1 MTCMYLT
8 MKTNRISVLGN
19 SSVGGFYL
27 APAIVLL
34 RGPVQLILKPKGT
47 KTIMKLGT
55 PYVIKLLESYFTEEN
70 ATGL

>member
-1 MTCMYLT
+1 MTCMYSS
-8 MKTNRISVLGN
+8 MKANRISVLGN

-34 RGPVQLILKPKGT
+34 RGPMQLTLKPKGT
-47 KTIMKLGT
+47 ETVMKLGT
-55 PYVIKLLESYFTEEN
+55 PCVIKLLEFCFTEEN